1 MSASNTNAI
10 EDLKDFLAH
19 NIAKSV
25 EKLEKLTKEIAK
37 DMQDMV
43 KPMKDYIGKFENGA
57 SIYQAIDGNRTVQKI
72 QIVSQI
78 FSKRFSIADYVLELY
93 ITDDRTTFY
102 AKIGSDIISG
112 LTFAK
117 TLESSKK
124 IADYLINRTNI
135 IPKGGHPVII
145 VIGGVAGL
153 FMNKTLGDITDELI
167 KNATDFI
174 VNEIF
179 INKGRN
185 LKNPTESIK
194 KFFQKYLNFPAQPRC
209 PKGSIMPNGSCT
221 PSVQEFFGK
230 YFGVLSI
237 HPYPKPS
244 QAYIKALAK
253 IKELESRLTFANSN
267 HIQSDIEID
276 YIDEKDWQTYEEQQQ
291 ILKKEKRLYKKALQN
306 YEEKCKVNS
315 QRLHLYVKILPLSR
329 FIKMASQISSN
340 KKNSIESIV

>member
-1 MSASNTNAI
+1 M
-10 EDLKDFLAH
+10 
-19 NIAKSV
+19 
-25 EKLEKLTKEIAK
+25 
-37 DMQDMV
+37 
-43 KPMKDYIGKFENGA
+43 
-57 SIYQAIDGNRTVQKI
+57 
-72 QIVSQI
+72 
-78 FSKRFSIADYVLELY
+78 
-93 ITDDRTTFY
+93 
-102 AKIGSDIISG
+102 
-112 LTFAK
+112 TFAK

-145 VIGGVAGL
+145 IIGGIARLFTGKTFGNSIEEVAKSAV
-153 FMNKTLGDITDELI
+153 N
-167 KNATDFI
+167 FI
-174 VNEIF
+174 ANEIF

-209 PKGSIMPNGSCT
+209 PKGGIMPNGSCA
-221 PSVQEFFGK
+221 PSTQELFGR
-230 YFGVLSI
+230 YFGLLAI
-237 HPYPKPS
+237 PPYPKPS
-244 QAYIKALAK
+244 QAYIKALAR

>member
-10 EDLKDFLAH
+10 EDLRDFLAH

-37 DMQDMV
+37 DMQNLV
-43 KPMKDYIGKFENGA
+43 EFSKDGFGYTDNATSMF
-57 SIYQAIDGNRTVQKI
+57 QAIDGNRTVQKI

-78 FSKRFSIADYVLELY
+78 FSKRFSITDYVLELY

-102 AKIGSDIISG
+102 AKIGNDIISG

-145 VIGGVAGL
+145 IIGGIAGL
-153 FMNKTLGDITDELI
+153 FTGKTLGDSIEEI
-167 KNATDFI
+167 AKSAVNFI
-174 VNEIF
+174 ANEIF

-237 HPYPKPS
+237 PPYPKPS
-244 QAYIKALAK
+244 QAYIKALAQ
-253 IKELESRLTFANSN
+253 IKELESHFKIASGN
-267 HIQSDIEID
+267 HIQSDIAID
-276 YIDEKDWQTYEEQQQ
+276 YIDEKDLELYAKQQQ
-291 ILKKEKRLYKKALQN
+291 ILKQEKYLYKKALQD
-306 YEEKCKVNS
+306 YEETCKAKS
-315 QRLHLYVKILPLSR
+315 KKLQIYLKILPLSR

>member
-10 EDLKDFLAH
+10 EDLRDFLAH

-124 IADYLINRTNI
+124 IADYLINKTKI

-145 VIGGVAGL
+145 ILVVSLDFLREKHLVIV
-153 FMNKTLGDITDELI
+153 
-167 KNATDFI
+167 
-174 VNEIF
+174 
-179 INKGRN
+179 
-185 LKNPTESIK
+185 
-194 KFFQKYLNFPAQPRC
+194 
-209 PKGSIMPNGSCT
+209 
-221 PSVQEFFGK
+221 
-230 YFGVLSI
+230 
-237 HPYPKPS
+237 
-244 QAYIKALAK
+244 
-253 IKELESRLTFANSN
+253 
-267 HIQSDIEID
+267 
-276 YIDEKDWQTYEEQQQ
+276 
-291 ILKKEKRLYKKALQN
+291 
-306 YEEKCKVNS
+306 
-315 QRLHLYVKILPLSR
+315 
-329 FIKMASQISSN
+329 
-340 KKNSIESIV
+340 